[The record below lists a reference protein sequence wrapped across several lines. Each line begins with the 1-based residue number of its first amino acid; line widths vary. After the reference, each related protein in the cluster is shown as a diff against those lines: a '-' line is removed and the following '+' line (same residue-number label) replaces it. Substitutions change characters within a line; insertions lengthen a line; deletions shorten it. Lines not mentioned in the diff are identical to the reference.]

1 MRELLTEL
9 RIFFN
14 RDLQDYE
21 LQDYYSLSQKARLTL
36 LIFLGILVISLFVGF
51 RAYFLKPESYSEK
64 IADYARKTTILSANI
79 ELQKELLSVIK
90 ESDPALILAEVKA
103 FGGEAIF
110 DYEVEVQ
117 EAAVKGVDA
126 KVVDEKGIDA
136 KEIDVEGLPSS
147 TQMSESELVAHLR
160 AALGSNKVRLTS
172 LLPQRQSIVF
182 KERESWLIE
191 GRKAYAQRDRQQQF
205 KQPLSFSGLFA
216 VERVGMGQSFLQTQE
231 DLESNAPKLSRFVVE
246 AQICS
251 TYSDLLRSLN
261 KITQEIHLL
270 VVLDQWRNAD
280 SPTNK
285 NLNPCVEND
294 LQHHFIKLSF
304 YQLPALYRYWATSLA
319 HETAYVATDIATDI
333 ATDQQSMAA
342 AMMSSLSIQETI
354 TKLSKDTIVD
364 DNAFLNREGNDQGDL
379 KLPFQQLPRTEIMI
393 DSQMNRAEVTL
404 DYWRI
409 GERYQ
414 GMLLLGVLYF
424 NAEKEGG
431 LIIVKNRSEELETL
445 TSTQLW
451 GHFGHHFMMRENGVE
466 ILFKSNEPN
475 LNEESF

>member
-36 LIFLGILVISLFVGF
+36 LIFLGILAISLFLGF
-51 RAYFLKPESYSEK
+51 RAYFLKPESYSEQ
-64 IADYARKTTILSANI
+64 IADYARKTAILSANI
-79 ELQKELLSVIK
+79 ELQKQLLSVIK

-110 DYEVEVQ
+110 DHEVEVQ

-126 KVVDEKGIDA
+126 K
-136 KEIDVEGLPSS
+136 EIDMEGLPSS
-147 TQMSESELVAHLR
+147 TPMSESELVAHLR
-160 AALGSNKVRLTS
+160 AALGSNKMRLTS

-182 KERESWLIE
+182 KKRESWLIE
-191 GRKAYAQRDRQQQF
+191 NRKAYAQRDRQQQF
-205 KQPLSFSGLFA
+205 KQPLSFSDLFA

-261 KITQEIHLL
+261 EVAQEINLL

-280 SPTNK
+280 SPMNK

-304 YQLPALYRYWATSLA
+304 YQLPALYRYWVTSLA

-333 ATDQQSMAA
+333 ATDLESMAA

-364 DNAFLNREGNDQGDL
+364 DNAFLYRKRNDQSDL
-379 KLPFQQLPRTEIMI
+379 KLPFQQLPHTEIMI
-393 DSQMNRAEVTL
+393 GSQMNRAEVAL

-431 LIIVKNRSEELETL
+431 LIIVKNRSGELETL

-451 GHFGHHFMMRENGVE
+451 DHLGHHFMMRENGVE

>member
-36 LIFLGILVISLFVGF
+36 LIFLGILAISLFLGF
-51 RAYFLKPESYSEK
+51 RAYFLKPESYSEQ
-64 IADYARKTTILSANI
+64 IAGYARKTTILSANI

-90 ESDPALILAEVKA
+90 ESELALILAEVKA

-117 EAAVKGVDA
+117 EAAVKGVD
-126 KVVDEKGIDA
+126 EKGIDA
-136 KEIDVEGLPSS
+136 KEIDMEGLPSS

-160 AALGSNKVRLTS
+160 AALGSNKMRLTS

-191 GRKAYAQRDRQQQF
+191 NRKAYAQRDRQQQF
-205 KQPLSFSGLFA
+205 KQPLSFSDLFA

-261 KITQEIHLL
+261 EVAQEINLL

-304 YQLPALYRYWATSLA
+304 YQLPALYRYWVTSLA
-319 HETAYVATDIATDI
+319 HETVDVATDIATDI
-333 ATDQQSMAA
+333 ATDLESMAA

-364 DNAFLNREGNDQGDL
+364 DNAFLYRKRNDQGDL
-379 KLPFQQLPRTEIMI
+379 KLPFQQLLRTEIMI

-431 LIIVKNRSEELETL
+431 LIIVKNRIGELETL

-451 GHFGHHFMMRENGVE
+451 DHLGHHFMMRENGVE

-475 LNEESF
+475 LNEDSF